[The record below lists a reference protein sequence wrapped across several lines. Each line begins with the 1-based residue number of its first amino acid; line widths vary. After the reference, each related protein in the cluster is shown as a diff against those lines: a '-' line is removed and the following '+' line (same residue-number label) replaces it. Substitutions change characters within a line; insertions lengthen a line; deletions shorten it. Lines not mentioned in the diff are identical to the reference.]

1 MTEHDEP
8 RRFSKTVAIKATDD
22 DEMTATG
29 VVLTPNEL
37 DRQLDWL
44 DPDGVKAMYNPA
56 TADGVMH
63 AAFPDDHAELERS
76 EVLEESETIDG
87 VKFDAGEWVIRRR
100 YLDDQRWELV
110 KRGVL
115 SAFSIGGDVTAAE
128 EFDSI
133 DDIPDEVDTSNVDP
147 DTVPDDYWPP
157 TRIVNGAVDEI
168 SDVDIGAVPSADMAV
183 VKSVGTATAKSI
195 LDDTSGREEFVSVI
209 QQRGAD
215 EDGAEQL
222 YDYLTDETDKQ
233 KMSNTTAPSDDDDDL
248 GADDISDVDDATLG
262 KRVKR
267 FFLGK
272 SADPGPDDGTDKTYV
287 PEVPA
292 GAAKALS
299 MVVTKEGRTLNATNR
314 EALMAGHD
322 AIEAALETDVDFE
335 TNRFTDNDSVDFTI
349 SQYGDKPDDEGEKA
363 ASGSVKKLTDE
374 QGDLVVTAIQRFV
387 DAQGEAPLSEFR
399 DWLWA
404 TDALDEDTQFAA
416 DEAYWQFTEARRE
429 EMEETPV
436 TEGLAEWVTSETD
449 TDTEITMSDDTN
461 PDDGDGANKSGD
473 DPFADAPPWAKAL
486 NEQTQK
492 NAERLD
498 EIDTDDDGGSAGK
511 AADGGDDDPFADA
524 PPWAK
529 ALREKTEKNADRI
542 DAVASGAAET
552 QQASGGAEKGDEE
565 LSETERFK
573 ANLTGG
579 N

>member
-1 MTEHDEP
+1 MTGHDEP
-8 RRFSKTVAIKATDD
+8 RRFSKTVAIKATDN

-29 VVLTPNEL
+29 VVLTPYEL

-44 DPDGVKAMYNPA
+44 DPDGVEAMYNPA

-63 AAFPDDHAELERS
+63 AAFPDGHTELERS
-76 EVLEESETIDG
+76 EVLDEPETIAG
-87 VKFDAGEWVIRRR
+87 VEFDAGEWVIRRR

-157 TRIVNGAVDEI
+157 TKIVNGAVDEI

-183 VKSVGTATAKSI
+183 VKSVGAATAKSI
-195 LDDTSGREEFVSVI
+195 LDETSSREEFVSVI

-222 YDYLTDETDKQ
+222 YDYLTSETDK
-233 KMSNTTAPSDDDDDL
+233 MSTNSAPSDDDTDL
-248 GADDISDVDDATLG
+248 GADDITGVDDATLG
-262 KRVKR
+262 KRVRR
-267 FFLGK
+267 FFFGK
-272 SADPGPDDGTDKTYV
+272 SVGTEPDDGTDETHV

-299 MVVTKEGRTLNATNR
+299 TVVAKEGRTLNAANR

-322 AIEAALETDVDFE
+322 AIEAALATDVDFE
-335 TNRFTDNDSVDFTI
+335 TNRFTDNDAIEFDI
-349 SQYGDKPDDEGEKA
+349 AQYGDKPDKDYDDEKA
-363 ASGSVKKLTDE
+363 APDEVTKLTDE

-387 DAQGEAPLSEFR
+387 DEQGEAPLAEFR

-404 TDALDEDTQFAA
+404 TDALDEDTMFAA
-416 DEAYWQFTEARRE
+416 DEAYWQYTEARRE
-429 EMEETPV
+429 QMEQTPV

-449 TDTEITMSDDTN
+449 SDTEITMSDDTS
-461 PDDGDGANKSGD
+461 PDDPDTDKTD
-473 DPFADAPPWAKAL
+473 DPFADAPRWAKAL

-498 EIDTDDDGGSAGK
+498 ELDTDDDGSTGK

-524 PPWAK
+524 PEWAK
-529 ALREKTEKNADRI
+529 ALREETEKNADRI
-542 DAVASGAAET
+542 DAVASETAET
-552 QQASGGAEKGDEE
+552 QQVGGESEKSDDE
-565 LSETERFK
+565 LSEAERFK
-573 ANLTGG
+573 AGLGG
-579 N
+579 GI

>member
-22 DEMTATG
+22 DEMAATG

-44 DPDGVKAMYNPA
+44 DADGVEAMYNPA
-56 TADGVMH
+56 TTDGVMH
-63 AAFPDDHAELERS
+63 AAFPDGHAELERS

-87 VKFDAGEWVIRRR
+87 VEFDAGEWVIRRR

-115 SAFSIGGDVTAAE
+115 SAFSIGGDVTAVE
-128 EFDSI
+128 EFDSV
-133 DDIPDEVDTSNVDP
+133 DEIPDEVDTSKVDP

-157 TRIVNGAVDEI
+157 TKIVNGAVDEI

-183 VKSVGTATAKSI
+183 VKSVGAATAKSI
-195 LDDTSGREEFVSVI
+195 LDETSGRDEFVSVI

-222 YDYLTDETDKQ
+222 YDYLTDETDNQ
-233 KMSNTTAPSDDDDDL
+233 KMSKTTAPSDDNTDL

-262 KRVKR
+262 KRLRR

-272 SADPGPDDGTDKTYV
+272 SVDAEPDDGTDATHV

-292 GAAKALS
+292 DAAKALS
-299 MVVTKEGRTLNATNR
+299 TVVTKEGRPLNATNR
-314 EALMAGHD
+314 EALMAAHD

-335 TNRFTDNDSVDFTI
+335 TNRFTDNDSIEFDI
-349 SQYGDKPDDEGEKA
+349 AQYDDKPDDKGGHDDEKTA
-363 ASGSVKKLTDE
+363 PGDVEKLTDE

-387 DAQGEAPLSEFR
+387 DAQGEAPLAEFR

-404 TDALDEDTQFAA
+404 TDALDEDTMFAA

-449 TDTEITMSDDTN
+449 ADTEITMSDDTN
-461 PDDGDGANKSGD
+461 PDDPDTNKTD

-486 NEQTQK
+486 NEQTEK

-498 EIDTDDDGGSAGK
+498 ELDDDSTGK
-511 AADGGDDDPFADA
+511 AADGDSDDPFADA
-524 PPWAK
+524 PPWA
-529 ALREKTEKNADRI
+529 EKLHEQTEKNADRI
-542 DAVASGAAET
+542 DAVASGTAET
-552 QQASGGAEKGDEE
+552 QQLAGEAEKSDDEQ
-565 LSETERFK
+565 SETEKFK
-573 ANLTGG
+573 AGLTGG

>member
-76 EVLEESETIDG
+76 EVLDESETIDG
-87 VKFDAGEWVIRRR
+87 VDFDAGEWVIRRR
-100 YLDDQRWELV
+100 YHDEERWELI
-110 KRGVL
+110 KSDVL
-115 SAFSIGGDVTAAE
+115 SAFSIGGDVTNGVE
-128 EFDSI
+128 YGSV
-133 DDIPDEVDTSNVDP
+133 DDIPDEVDASKVDP
-147 DTVPDDYWPP
+147 EAVPKRYWPP
-157 TRIVNGAVDEI
+157 MKIVNGAVNEI
-168 SDVDIGAVPSADMAV
+168 SDVDIGAVPSADMAA
-183 VKSVGTATAKSI
+183 VKSVGKNI
-195 LDDTSGREEFVSVI
+195 LEETDGREEFVSVI

-222 YDYLTDETDKQ
+222 YDYLTEQSDKQ
-233 KMSNTTAPSDDDDDL
+233 KMSNSDAPGDDDDHL
-248 GADDISDVDDATLG
+248 GANDISDVDDATLG
-262 KRVKR
+262 KRFKKWL
-267 FFLGK
+267 LGTGGG
-272 SADPGPDDGTDKTYV
+272 SGPDDGADETHV

-299 MVVTKEGRTLNATNR
+299 MVVAKEGRTLNATNR

-322 AIEAALETDVDFE
+322 AIEAALESAVDFE
-335 TNRFTDNDSVDFTI
+335 TNRFTDNDSIDFTI
-349 SQYGDKPDDEGEKA
+349 AQYGDKPDDEDEKA
-363 ASGSVKKLTDE
+363 APTDVEKLTDE

-429 EMEETPV
+429 EMEQTPV

-461 PDDGDGANKSGD
+461 PDDDPGTDKGD
-473 DPFADAPPWAKAL
+473 DPFADAPEWAKAL
-486 NEQTQK
+486 NEKTEK
-492 NAERLD
+492 NTDRLD
-498 EIDTDDDGGSAGK
+498 ELDKSVDG
-511 AADGGDDDPFADA
+511 DGTSDGDGDPFADA
-524 PPWAK
+524 PEWAK
-529 ALREKTEKNADRI
+529 ALDKKTEKNADRI
-542 DAVASGAAET
+542 DAVAAGEADT
-552 QQASGGAEKGDEE
+552 QQATGTNKSGDADDEGGLSDVEK
-565 LSETERFK
+565 LL
-573 ANLTGG
+573 N
-579 N
+579 